1 VKRIQR
7 LLLTAAIPWLWA
19 GVAQAQDAGAAS
31 EAAATRHAAAMVPF
45 AMASRG
51 ASLARVDSDPRLPLW
66 LPEQLE
72 IRKGAGLA
80 LSRPVR
86 MGATDL
92 RLGVAGPVVRKK
104 NLGLSVEVRF

>member
-1 VKRIQR
+1 MKRIQS

-19 GVAQAQDAGAAS
+19 GAAQAQDAGAAS
-31 EAAATRHAAAMVPF
+31 EAAAAPRAAAMVPF
-45 AMASRG
+45 TLTSHG
-51 ASLARVDSDPRLPLW
+51 LSLARVDSDPRLPLW
-66 LPEQLE
+66 LPPQLE

-92 RLGVAGPVVRKK
+92 RVGVAGPVVRKK